1 MDKSTTLV
9 DIEFGLSQLSGNKK
23 LLFTLL
29 GKFTDEYRT
38 LDTDL
43 QGLVE
48 SQQYDDA
55 YSLIHTLKGVTGN
68 LGLFALHNAS
78 KPVESAIRNDKEL
91 PNDYSSF
98 VVLLNETV
106 SNIDTL
112 TAESTSDNSANA
124 KASNAPVN
132 SAAAERARKQLTSA
146 LKASEFISQSTLE
159 EWLSAMGIENEKRE
173 AIIDA
178 VDELDYEEAL
188 SELDAK

>member
-23 LLFTLL
+23 LLYTLL
-29 GKFTDEYRT
+29 GKFTNEYRT
-38 LDTDL
+38 LDKDL

-48 SQQYDDA
+48 NQQYDDA

-78 KPVESAIRNDKEL
+78 KPVESAVRNDRQL
-91 PNDYSSF
+91 PDDFSSF
-98 VVLLNETV
+98 ATLLNETV
-106 SNIDTL
+106 SSIDTL

-159 EWLSAMGIENEKRE
+159 EWLSAMGIEGEKRE

>member
-106 SNIDTL
+106 NNIDTL

>member
-38 LDTDL
+38 LDKDL

-48 SQQYDDA
+48 NQQYDDA

>member
-1 MDKSTTLV
+1 M
-9 DIEFGLSQLSGNKK
+9 G
-23 LLFTLL
+23 
-29 GKFTDEYRT
+29 
-38 LDTDL
+38 L
-43 QGLVE
+43 QGLLE

-132 SAAAERARKQLTSA
+132 SAAAERARKQLISA

-173 AIIDA
+173 AII
-178 VDELDYEEAL
+178 
-188 SELDAK
+188 

>member
-43 QGLVE
+43 QGLLE

>member
-48 SQQYDDA
+48 NQQYDDA

>member
-124 KASNAPVN
+124 KANNAPVN

>member
-9 DIEFGLSQLSGNKK
+9 DIEFGLSQLSGNKN

-48 SQQYDDA
+48 NQQYDDA

-78 KPVESAIRNDKEL
+78 KPVEMAIRNDKEL
-91 PNDYSSF
+91 PDDYLSF

-106 SNIDTL
+106 SHIDTL

-146 LKASEFISQSTLE
+146 LKASEFISQCALE

>member
-9 DIEFGLSQLSGNKK
+9 DIEFGLSQLSGNKN

-48 SQQYDDA
+48 NQQYDDA

-78 KPVESAIRNDKEL
+78 KPVEMAIRNDKEL
-91 PNDYSSF
+91 PDDYSSF

-106 SNIDTL
+106 SHIDTL

-146 LKASEFISQSTLE
+146 LKASEFISQCALE